1 MRKILTA
8 DERREFYKRVT
19 ESLMERMKSSPLQ
32 EDVDVADDDDYDGG
46 RYDFYTTRGVK

>member
-8 DERREFYKRVT
+8 EERREFYKRVT
-19 ESLMERMKSSPLQ
+19 ESLMELMKSSPLQ
-32 EDVDVADDDDYDGG
+32 ADVDVEDDDYDGG

>member
-8 DERREFYKRVT
+8 EERREFYNRVT

-32 EDVDVADDDDYDGG
+32 PDVDVADDDYDGG

>member
-8 DERREFYKRVT
+8 EERREFYKQVT
-19 ESLMERMKSSPLQ
+19 EQLWKTMQSYPLQ
-32 EDVDVADDDDYDGG
+32 ADLPKLHSDDYDGG